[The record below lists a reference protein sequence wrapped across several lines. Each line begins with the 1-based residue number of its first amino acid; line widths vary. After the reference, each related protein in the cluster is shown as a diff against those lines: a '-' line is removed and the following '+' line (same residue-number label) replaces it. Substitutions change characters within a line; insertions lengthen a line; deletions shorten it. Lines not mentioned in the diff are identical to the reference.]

1 MQYFRRISRFVAPFM
16 AALMIVLSIPVGA
29 AQAGLVSTDVL
40 IDRAQADGDRAR
52 VLSFLGRDQIRDQ
65 IRSLGVDPDE
75 AAARVNALSDIEIG
89 KLAGRID
96 ALPAG
101 QNIVGPL
108 VGAVVVIFLVLLV
121 TDILGLTNVF
131 PFVRR

>member
-1 MQYFRRISRFVAPFM
+1 MQFFRRISRFVAPFM

-101 QNIVGPL
+101 QDIVGSL
-108 VGAVVVIFLVLLV
+108 VGAAVAIFLVLLV

>member
-1 MQYFRRISRFVAPFM
+1 MQFFRRISRFVAPFM

>member
-1 MQYFRRISRFVAPFM
+1 MQYFRRYSGFIARFMVALTIFLFM
-16 AALMIVLSIPVGA
+16 PMGV
-29 AQAGLVSTDVL
+29 AQAGLVSTDAL
-40 IDRAQADGDRAR
+40 IDHAQADNDRAR
-52 VLSFLGRDQIRDQ
+52 VLSFLGREQIRDQ
-65 IRSLGVDPDE
+65 IRGLGVDPDE
-75 AAARVNALSDIEIG
+75 AAARVSALSDVEIS

-101 QNIVGPL
+101 QDIVGPL

-121 TDILGLTNVF
+121 TDILGLTHIF